1 MGRAERQRTSLN
13 WVRGVG
19 AERCPG
25 AQEVAAR
32 LEQLLG
38 PLLVTPS
45 EANLTIEAG
54 VTRSAH
60 GFVGRAL
67 ATGANG
73 NIAGQRTWQVGH
85 QCQDVVE
92 QVVLVVALMIDPT
105 YMEDVSAAF
114 QLEDETESDLTLLGD
129 DGGDRMDSSG
139 SVHDVATPM
148 QESTGSPTMDEREA
162 EGSQENFLG
171 GVEFLIA
178 QGVQPTT
185 SLGLAATALWQWGA
199 LGVIGSASG
208 MLPSEQQAPGALSSA
223 SMFTIALKPGAC
235 VKFAET
241 AGARIHGCLGVGLT
255 MAFAQGRE
263 FSQSHAQKRLLP
275 TAWSGIVL
283 QLGSRQV
290 GGLGRIG
297 LDIPLQRLR
306 LTYDNGGSRDLL
318 YEQPRIAGF
327 LSIGAY
333 FGL

>member
-1 MGRAERQRTSLN
+1 MGHAERQRPSLN

-19 AERCPG
+19 AEQCPG
-25 AQEVAAR
+25 AQEVAGR

-73 NIAGQRTWQVGH
+73 SIVGQRTWQVGH

-105 YMEDVSAAF
+105 YMEDASAAF
-114 QLEDETESDLTLLGD
+114 QLEDETESDLDLLEDDGD
-129 DGGDRMDSSG
+129 DGVDSSV
-139 SVHDVATPM
+139 SMHDAAAARR
-148 QESTGSPTMDEREA
+148 ESAESPSTDEREV
-162 EGSQENFLG
+162 EDSQENFLG
-171 GVEFLIA
+171 GVEVLIA

-208 MLPSEQQAPGALSSA
+208 TLPSKQQAPGTLSSA
-223 SMFTIALKPGAC
+223 SMFTVALKPGAC

-241 AGARIHGCLGVGLT
+241 AVARIHGCLGAGLT
-255 MAFAQGRE
+255 MAFARGRE

-275 TAWSGIVL
+275 SAWSGIVL

-290 GGLGRIG
+290 GGFGRLG
-297 LDIPLQRLR
+297 LNIPLQRLR